1 MTVRFFQIFAVV
13 LAGIAAYFYWQD
25 NIDYMFVTAVL
36 GAVSFFLSI
45 RFQVKGRL
53 TARELERQ
61 TAEHPEN
68 Q

>member
-13 LAGIAAYFYWQD
+13 LAAIAFYSYLQN
-25 NIDYMFVTAVL
+25 NIDYMFGAAVL

-61 TAEHPEN
+61 AAEQED